1 MSTWTKVDLMAWL
14 SAPRLVCRIVRWE
27 RSLEQ
32 WRHVREEWSISVEDS
47 KFLKL
52 VQDKAEVI

>member
-1 MSTWTKVDLMAWL
+1 MAWL

-32 WRHVREEWSISVEDS
+32 WRHVREEWSISVEDF
-47 KFLKL
+47 KFIKL